1 MISHFTCCIN
11 SANESACST
20 SHRTGHDSEN
30 TCSYQTGTEIGNM
43 FLGNKIT
50 AMLKV
55 QKSSAVVYI

>member
-1 MISHFTCCIN
+1 MRVHALHPT
-11 SANESACST
+11 E
-20 SHRTGHDSEN
+20 HGHDSEN